1 MLQWK
6 EIAWLSMYRLC
17 IVNIYMTPH
26 QFSVN
31 GSCQRKM
38 LQWVTLRFNM
48 MNQSKM
54 DVVSIFNKALMLF
67 SIKCQCPLRLKH
79 RVSAQISK
87 EQIHTEPLNKFELS
101 DYLDSLLCKTS
112 FVNIYYVSLLQHFKV
127 HTH

>member
-1 MLQWK
+1 
-6 EIAWLSMYRLC
+6 
-17 IVNIYMTPH
+17 
-26 QFSVN
+26 
-31 GSCQRKM
+31 
-38 LQWVTLRFNM
+38 M

-67 SIKCQCPLRLKH
+67 SIKCQCPLRLKP

-101 DYLDSLLCKTS
+101 DYLHSLLCKTS